1 MNKNTENGND
11 IFISEFFDLENEL
24 KEVESKITPK
34 EDVEI
39 TKEVPKIEKSDET
52 LESDLFDLIDSMY
65 DTKEGE

>member
-1 MNKNTENGND
+1 MDN
-11 IFISEFFDLENEL
+11 DLENEL

-52 LESDLFDLIDSMY
+52 LESDLFDLTDSMY